1 MTNIFIDG
9 KEGTTGLKIYERLSA
24 RSDISLI
31 TLAESDRKNPEKR
44 REALNS
50 CDIAFL
56 CLPDAAAIEAA
67 AMVENP
73 SVKIIDASTAH
84 RTNDDWVYGFGE
96 LSEQQMQ
103 KIASSKRI
111 ANPGCH
117 ASGFIAL
124 ITPLISEGILSKD
137 ALLSATSITGYS
149 GGGKKMIAQYE
160 TSDRDPL
167 LSYPRSYAL
176 TLQHKH
182 LKEMLKV
189 TGLSSAPA
197 FQPIVADF
205 YSGMCVTVP
214 VFKKDIICSKKDIEQ
229 IYANLY
235 NNNIVKYIPDSSES
249 GFASAGI
256 LSGKDSMEITVHG
269 NDDTLLLMARYD
281 NLGKGAC
288 GAAIENMNIL
298 MGNAPEFGLTI

>member
-9 KEGTTGLKIYERLSA
+9 KEGTTGLQIYERLSE

-31 TLAESDRKNPEKR
+31 TLAESERKDPYKR

-67 AMVENP
+67 AMVDNP
-73 SVKIIDASTAH
+73 AVKIIDASTAH
-84 RTNDDWVYGFGE
+84 RTDDGWVYGFGE
-96 LSEQQMQ
+96 LSEDQMQ

-124 ITPLISEGILSKD
+124 VSPLVSAGILSKD
-137 ALLSATSITGYS
+137 SLLSATSITGYS

-160 TSDRDPL
+160 AADRDPL
-167 LSYPRSYAL
+167 LSYPRAYAL
-176 TLQHKH
+176 SLQHKH
-182 LKEMLKV
+182 LKEMIKL
-189 TGLSSAPA
+189 TGLSSAPV

-214 VFKKDIICSKKDIEQ
+214 LFTKDLSCSKKDIEQ
-229 IYANLY
+229 IYADLY
-235 NNNIVKYIPDSSES
+235 NNNIVKFVPDSSES

-256 LSGKDSMEITVHG
+256 LSGKDSMEITVQG
-269 NDDTLLLMARYD
+269 NDEMLLLMARYD

-298 MGNAPEFGLTI
+298 MGNAPEFGLTV

>member
-9 KEGTTGLKIYERLSA
+9 KEGTTGLQIYERLSK
-24 RSDISLI
+24 RNDINLI
-31 TLAESDRKNPEKR
+31 TLAECDRKDPIR
-44 REALNS
+44 RKEALNS

-56 CLPDAAAIEAA
+56 CLPDAAAVEAA

-73 SVKIIDASTAH
+73 AVKIIDASTAH

-96 LSEQQMQ
+96 LSEKQMQ
-103 KIASSKRI
+103 RIAASNRI

-124 ITPLISEGILSKD
+124 IAPLAAAGVLDKN

-160 TSDRDPL
+160 AADRDPL
-167 LSYPRSYAL
+167 LSFPRAYAL
-176 TLQHKH
+176 TLHHKH
-182 LKEMLKV
+182 LKEMKKL
-189 TGLSSAPA
+189 TGLCSAPA

-214 VFKKDIICSKKDIEQ
+214 VFKKDLSCGKKEIEQ
-229 IYANLY
+229 IYADLY
-235 NNNIVKYIPDSSES
+235 NNTIVKFVQESCES

-256 LSGKDSMEITVHG
+256 LSGKDTMEITVHG
-269 NDDTLLLMARYD
+269 SEDTLLLMARYD

-288 GAAIENMNIL
+288 GAALENMNIL
-298 MGNAPEFGLTI
+298 MGNSPDYGLTV